1 MLTSH
6 YVSFNARDLT
16 STQPPALPPLP
27 ADDHPSQQV
36 QIWLL
41 V

>member
-6 YVSFNARDLT
+6 YVSFNARGLT
-16 STQPPALPPLP
+16 GTQPPALPLSP